1 MLSARR
7 RYRTPNMSDIDK
19 VGIQPDSA
27 CSLGGPESEQIAA
40 GVPVDRK
47 TADTMLAALQAD
59 SCVLT
64 AEALLEPKLVHS

>member
-1 MLSARR
+1 M
-7 RYRTPNMSDIDK
+7 TDIDK
-19 VGIQPDSA
+19 VGIQPEASCA
-27 CSLGGPESEQIAA
+27 LGGPEEGQVAA

-64 AEALLEPKLVHS
+64 AEALLESELVHSS